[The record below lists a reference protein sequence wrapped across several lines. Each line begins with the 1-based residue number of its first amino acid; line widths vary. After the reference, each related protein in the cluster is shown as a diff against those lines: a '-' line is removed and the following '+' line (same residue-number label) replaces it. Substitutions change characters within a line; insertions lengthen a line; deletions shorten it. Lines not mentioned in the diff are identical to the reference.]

1 MPYFRYMDKN
11 VYYEVI
17 GSGVPLLLL
26 HGNMKSS
33 REVKLWRIPAEK

>member
-17 GSGVPLLLL
+17 GSGVPLLL